1 MQLQNFD
8 AGFYGDYILFL
19 LFFPSEIFIVGFINL
34 IVEIYGDYFP
44 FKFLC
49 LLLL

>member
-1 MQLQNFD
+1 MQLQNLD
-8 AGFYGDYILFL
+8 IKGFYGDYVLFL
-19 LFFPSEIFIVGFINL
+19 QKFFIVGFINI